1 MAKKRNTR
9 SQTNVRRPRRAPVPP
24 DVRDEVI
31 RRCRRRCCV
40 CFGLKGD
47 LTVKEGQIAHLDR
60 NRGNPRPENL
70 AFLCQECHTHYDKR
84 SNRVLGFTPEEVR
97 RYRDRLCAAL
107 GCDRVEWTLS
117 VRADRGRYR
126 EARQAIDR
134 ALAVLLEFSQD
145 VSLREEPLERS

>member
-1 MAKKRNTR
+1 MPKKRNA
-9 SQTNVRRPRRAPVPP
+9 SPQANAMRPRRASIPP
-24 DVRDEVI
+24 DVRDEVL

-47 LTVKEGQIAHLDR
+47 LTVKEGQIAHLDE
-60 NRGNPRPENL
+60 NRANPRPENL
-70 AFLCQECHTHYDKR
+70 AFLCQECHTGYDRR

-107 GCDRVEWTLS
+107 GCDRVEWTLTI
-117 VRADRGRYR
+117 RADRVRYR
-126 EARQAIDR
+126 EAKQAIDR
-134 ALAVLLEFSQD
+134 AQAVLFEFSQD